1 MVVNLRE
8 GAAQLGVELDD
19 AQLAQF
25 ELYGQ
30 LIREWNRKISLT
42 TVDDP
47 QGITE
52 RHFLDSLTC
61 VAATNS
67 LNGQRLVDVG
77 SGAGFPGLALKI
89 AFPQMRLTLVE
100 SVGKKARFLEAV
112 VAGLDL
118 HDVIIMNERAE
129 VVGQEKSHRQ
139 QYDWAVA
146 RAVAPLETLVEYLL
160 PLCKLGGHALA
171 QKGPAAADEAV
182 AALTAIARLG
192 GAEPG
197 LRPVRLPG
205 RSDVSY
211 LVIIE
216 KIRETPDRYPRR
228 PGRPAKRPL

>member
-1 MVVNLRE
+1 
-8 GAAQLGVELDD
+8 
-19 AQLAQF
+19 
-25 ELYGQ
+25 
-30 LIREWNRKISLT
+30 
-42 TVDDP
+42 
-47 QGITE
+47 
-52 RHFLDSLTC
+52 
-61 VAATNS
+61 
-67 LNGQRLVDVG
+67 
-77 SGAGFPGLALKI
+77 
-89 AFPQMRLTLVE
+89 
-100 SVGKKARFLEAV
+100 VGKKARFLEAV

-171 QKGPAAADEAV
+171 QKGRAAADEAV

-192 GAEPG
+192 GAEPE